1 MSPKGLAPPKEK
13 LNLFSNSPR
22 SELFDRLIR
31 DFALEIFPYFELN
44 ASTRDLFKELLF
56 AIYEKIST
64 GHQRFFVISDNPVF
78 VWLCLA
84 ELREFTLAF
93 DRFLHDV
100 FPEDCGKPL
109 LKEVP
114 EWIASYMAE
123 SALGIH
129 TLVTK
134 ISPAESGRSKTRASE
149 VTPGEHTRDIPKI
162 LGFTRTSVNNLQKAR
177 EDLMEMTIV
186 LAAHQVGLSQ
196 KKTAQFLYTLRRP
209 EQKVVGKKSK
219 TERNT
224 GFTSEDIRAV
234 KRQKKMQNIAR

>member
-1 MSPKGLAPPKEK
+1 MPQKGLAPPKEK

-31 DFALEIFPYFELN
+31 DFASEFFEGGEIN

-56 AIYEKIST
+56 AIYENISK
-64 GHQRFFVISDNPVF
+64 GHQRFFVISNNPVF
-78 VWLCLA
+78 VWLCMA
-84 ELREFTLAF
+84 ELREFTLSF

-123 SALGIH
+123 AALGIH
-129 TLVTK
+129 TLVTN
-134 ISPAESGRSKTRASE
+134 E

-162 LGFTRTSVNNLQKAR
+162 LGFTRTSINNLQKAR

-196 KKTAQFLYTLRRP
+196 KKTAQFLYNLRRP
-209 EQKVVGKKSK
+209 AQKVVGKKSK

-234 KRQKKMQNIAR
+234 QRQKRMHGIAR